1 MADQRTRDAIAAD
14 YRAARDGG
22 DTAAMRRYQ
31 NEEACFV
38 LLAILERLA
47 ADEASF
53 VHGIALKGGILM
65 AGELRSA
72 RSSADIDATTG
83 RGRRVDPDQVV
94 EDLRRAGRAFGLRVD
109 GEPDRTVGGLI
120 VRFRFDSLTDAGT
133 AKLEVSIRE
142 DLVFAVRDAFFDVS
156 ELGLQPFTLPAVAEV
171 ELVAEKLRT
180 LVQRAQP
187 RDLFDLH
194 LYLVDSG
201 WNLDPHD
208 LRRAVDA
215 KLSITRHKRWRSDV
229 WRANLGEI
237 EAAWH
242 TTMAA
247 WIEPERLP
255 PFDRVVAE
263 VARRLRS
270 MRLD

>member
-1 MADQRTRDAIAAD
+1 MADPRTREAIAVD
-14 YRAARDGG
+14 YQTARGRG
-22 DTAAMRRYQ
+22 DAAAMRRYQ

-47 ADEASF
+47 ADESSF

-83 RGRRVDPDQVV
+83 HGRRVDPEKVV
-94 EDLRRAGRAFGLRVD
+94 EDLRRAGRGFGLRLD
-109 GEPDRTVGGLI
+109 GEPDRTMGGLI

-133 AKLEVSIRE
+133 AKLEVSVRE

-156 ELGLQPFTLPAVAEV
+156 ELGLQPFSVPAVAEV
-171 ELVAEKLRT
+171 ELVAEKVRT

-194 LYLVDSG
+194 LYLVESG
-201 WNLDPHD
+201 WHLDPGE
-208 LRRAVDA
+208 LRTAVDA
-215 KLSITRHKRWRSDV
+215 KLAITRHRRWRSGL
-229 WRANLGEI
+229 WRSNLDEI
-237 EAAWH
+237 EAAWE
-242 TTMAA
+242 TTMAM
-247 WIEPERLP
+247 WIEPTRLP
-255 PFDRVVAE
+255 PFQQVVSE
-263 VARRLRS
+263 VGRTLRS
-270 MRLD
+270 LRLD